1 MNCYQNI
8 AKRRLKVDHGI
19 PILHAMEMPDVF
31 PLPGLEV
38 AMKKTV
44 GALLVFATLAIG
56 MPAFAAEPSLHEVY
70 QAANGGK
77 TDEAQRMMQEVLL
90 AHPNSGKAHYVEAEL
105 LAKQGKQK
113 EAASELASAERLAPG
128 LPFATPQSVASL
140 KEAIA
145 HHASSATVS
154 NPVQHAPFAAQ
165 PDRQESAFPWGML
178 LIGLGLVAFIV
189 WASKLMSRRN
199 QPVQD
204 GPSAAGPG
212 AWRPA
217 YPSSPYGGPAPG
229 YGASPAA
236 TPAAG
241 TGLGSQMLGGLATG
255 AAVGV
260 GVVAGEALMHRFMDG
275 QKAAPTSE
283 HAFSGFD
290 DIPDLPST
298 PLNDMEGSD
307 FGIADNASWDDG
319 GSGGDSEWN

>member
-1 MNCYQNI
+1 M
-8 AKRRLKVDHGI
+8 
-19 PILHAMEMPDVF
+19 F

-44 GALLVFATLAIG
+44 RALLVFASLAIG

-70 QAANGGK
+70 QAANSGRTG
-77 TDEAQRMMQEVLL
+77 DAQRMMQEVLQ

-105 LAKQGKQK
+105 LAKQGKLK

-140 KEAIA
+140 KQVIA
-145 HHASSATVS
+145 RQASSATVS
-154 NPVQHAPFAAQ
+154 NPVQRAPFAAQ
-165 PDRQESAFPWGML
+165 PDRQESAFPWEIL
-178 LIGLGLVAFIV
+178 LIGLGLIAFIV

-199 QPVQD
+199 QPAQD
-204 GPSAAGPG
+204 GPFAAGPG

-217 YPSSPYGGPAPG
+217 YPSSSYGGPAPG
-229 YGASPAA
+229 YGVSPAA
-236 TPAAG
+236 TPASGAD
-241 TGLGSQMLGGLATG
+241 LGSRVLGGLATG

-260 GVVAGEALMHRFMDG
+260 GMVAGEALIHRIMDG

-283 HAFSGFD
+283 HAFSGVD

-298 PLNDMEGSD
+298 PLNDMGGND

-319 GSGGDSEWN
+319 GLGGDSEWN